1 MVILI
6 LFKKSKKLNELN
18 KKLLKMNIFFEKE
31 YNDKFINYRFNDKD
45 IYKIMYYILYYQLK
59 IENEEFFIK
68 VYYKQNKLLTE
79 KEKIDWRIQEFTRF
93 GK

>member
-31 YNDKFINYRFNDKD
+31 YNDRFINYRFIEKD
-45 IYKIMYYILYYQLK
+45 IYKIMYYMLYYQLK
-59 IENEEFFIK
+59 IENEEFLIK
-68 VYYKQNKLLTE
+68 IYFKQNKLLTE
-79 KEKIDWRIQEFTRF
+79 KEKIDWRIQQFTRF

>member
-31 YNDKFINYRFNDKD
+31 YNDRFINYRFIEKD
-45 IYKIMYYILYYQLK
+45 IYKIMYYMLYYQLK

-68 VYYKQNKLLTE
+68 IYFKQNKLLTE

>member
-31 YNDKFINYRFNDKD
+31 YNDRFINYRFNDKD

>member
-18 KKLLKMNIFFEKE
+18 KKLFKMNIFFEKE
-31 YNDKFINYRFNDKD
+31 YNDRFINYRFIEKD
-45 IYKIMYYILYYQLK
+45 IYKIMYYMLYYQLK

>member
-31 YNDKFINYRFNDKD
+31 NNDRFINYRFIEKD

>member
-6 LFKKSKKLNELN
+6 LFKKSKTLKKFN
-18 KKLLKMNIFFEKE
+18 KKLLEMNIFYKDE
-31 YNDKFINYRFNDKD
+31 YNDKFINYRVNDKD
-45 IYKIMYYILYYQLK
+45 IYKIMYYMLYYQLK

-79 KEKIDWRIQEFTRF
+79 KEKIDWRIQQFTRF